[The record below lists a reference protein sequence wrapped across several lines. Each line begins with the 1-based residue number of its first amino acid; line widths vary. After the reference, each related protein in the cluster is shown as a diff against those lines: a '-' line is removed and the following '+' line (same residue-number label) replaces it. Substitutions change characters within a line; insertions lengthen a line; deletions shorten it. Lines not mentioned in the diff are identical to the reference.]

1 MDIQNYTCA
10 LYRNVRHDYTT
21 MKEIDTYYD
30 NDPDYVRIS
39 EPVKVEFIPAN
50 EAQIQEK
57 MIQNT
62 LEELDRVNQAHEE
75 RVESINNKLFELR
88 ALTAPTDTGVAA

>member
-1 MDIQNYTCA
+1 MEIQNYTCA

-21 MKEIDTYYD
+21 MQEIDTYFD
-30 NDPDYVRIS
+30 NDSDYVRIS
-39 EPVKVEFIPAN
+39 EPVEVKFIPIN
-50 EAQIQEK
+50 ETQVQEK

-62 LEELDRVNQAHEE
+62 LEVLARVNQEHED